1 MLASIFMLH
10 CTRHG
15 HPGFQGFATVAL
27 ASLPLERQCGDN
39 EPMQTLRNAHLLA
52 RFVLV
57 WFVLSMGVAIAS
69 PLVQP
74 KGMQLI
80 CSAAGA
86 ITVQFDQGGGG
97 ASGSQANTLD
107 CPLCAAAGAPPP
119 QVALQVLPPMGL
131 AYALQMPADPQGAYR
146 SAAPFPPRGPPVSV

>member
-1 MLASIFMLH
+1 ML
-10 CTRHG
+10 
-15 HPGFQGFATVAL
+15 
-27 ASLPLERQCGDN
+27 
-39 EPMQTLRNAHLLA
+39 PMQTLRNAHLLA

-74 KGMQLI
+74 KGMQLV

-86 ITVQFDQGGGG
+86 ITVQFDQGDGGL
-97 ASGSQANTLD
+97 SGSQANTLD

-119 QVALQVLPPMGL
+119 QVALQVLAPMGL
-131 AYALQMPADPQGAYR
+131 TQALPITTDPQSTRR
-146 SAAPFPPRGPPVSV
+146 SAAPFPPRGPPAPV

>member
-1 MLASIFMLH
+1 MS
-10 CTRHG
+10 
-15 HPGFQGFATVAL
+15 
-27 ASLPLERQCGDN
+27 S
-39 EPMQTLRNAHLLA
+39 MQSLRNAHLLA
-52 RFVLV
+52 RFLLV

-74 KGMQLI
+74 KGTQLV

-86 ITVQFDQGGGG
+86 ITVQFDQGD
-97 ASGSQANTLD
+97 SGLNASQANTLE

-131 AYALQMPADPQGAYR
+131 AYAVQMPADPQSIRR
-146 SAAPFPPRGPPVSV
+146 SAAPFPPRGPPRIRLKL

>member
-1 MLASIFMLH
+1 ML
-10 CTRHG
+10 
-15 HPGFQGFATVAL
+15 
-27 ASLPLERQCGDN
+27 
-39 EPMQTLRNAHLLA
+39 PMQTLRNAHLLA

-74 KGMQLI
+74 KGMQLV

-86 ITVQFDQGGGG
+86 ITVQMDQGDGGLN
-97 ASGSQANTLD
+97 GSQANTLD

-119 QVALQVLPPMGL
+119 QVALQVLAPMGL
-131 AYALQMPADPQGAYR
+131 AQALPITTDPQSTRR
-146 SAAPFPPRGPPVSV
+146 SAAPFPPRGPPASV